1 MYIGGIVTL
10 RANASAKNTLDD
22 YLMVEYA
29 QLQEHFQSSA
39 NTDMAWF
46 LFRISPNSMGDD
58 GIMSK
63 GTRYTDEFK
72 AKAVRLLT
80 ESRPSYSSETKAIA
94 EVARDLGVSSETL
107 RRWRNQSDAS
117 AAEQSEQSAQE
128 AMAELKRLRA
138 ENAELRRANEILTTA
153 SAFFAARLDP
163 TRP

>member
-1 MYIGGIVTL
+1 
-10 RANASAKNTLDD
+10 
-22 YLMVEYA
+22 
-29 QLQEHFQSSA
+29 
-39 NTDMAWF
+39 
-46 LFRISPNSMGDD
+46 
-58 GIMSK
+58 MSK

-94 EVARDLGVSSETL
+94 EVARDPGVSSEPR

-128 AMAELKRLRA
+128 EMAELKRLRA

-153 SAFFAARLDP
+153 SAFFAARLDT